1 MTENNSQTVFII
13 DDDDAVR
20 DSLLEMMEALKIDA
34 KGFAS
39 AIEFLEYFDSDMEG
53 CIVLDIRMPEM
64 SGLELQKEL
73 NRMGS
78 MLKIVI
84 ITGHGDIQMA
94 VDAMKGGALDFIQ
107 KPFREQELIDCIQLA
122 LKASHSDKEKADML
136 KSVERMRSTL
146 TAREKE
152 VLQQIGLGKSNKV
165 IAMDMGISSRT
176 VENHRASI
184 MDKMNARTTAELIKI
199 IMVLEEGS

>member
-1 MTENNSQTVFII
+1 MESNNQIVFII

-20 DSLLEMMEALKIDA
+20 DSLLEMMGALKINA

-39 AIEFLEYFDSDMEG
+39 AVEFLDHYDADVEG

-73 NRMGS
+73 NKMGS
-78 MLKIVI
+78 ILKIVF

-94 VDAMKGGALDFIQ
+94 VDAMKAGAMDFIQ
-107 KPFREQELIDCIQLA
+107 KPFREQELIDCIQRA
-122 LKASHSDKEKADML
+122 LKASHCQKEKAETL
-136 KSVERMRSTL
+136 KSVNEMCSTL

-152 VLQQIGLGKSNKV
+152 VLEQIGLGKPNKV
-165 IAMDMGISSRT
+165 IAIDMGISSRT

-184 MDKMNARTTAELIKI
+184 MEKLNVRTTADLIRL
-199 IMVLEEGS
+199 IMTLEESDS

>member
-73 NRMGS
+73 NRLGS

-199 IMVLEEGS
+199 IMVLDEGS